1 MVIQMADRT
10 VAYPRGIME
19 NILVKV
25 DNLYFPVDFVIMDME
40 EDRKVPII
48 LWRPFLA
55 TSHALIDMA
64 RGKLTLR
71 VGEEEANFSL
81 EDTMKYS
88 YDEDSCLRVDT
99 VV

>member
-10 VAYPRGIME
+10 VAYLRGIME

-48 LWRPFLA
+48 LGRPFLV

-71 VGEEEANFSL
+71 V
-81 EDTMKYS
+81 
-88 YDEDSCLRVDT
+88 
-99 VV
+99 